1 MKKTNLTLNANIVVV
16 RVIVIIQTAGNVIMP
31 ARCGQDWFKHQGLST
46 TDLGVFLSLKEV
58 MVEDTQFEFYLISF

>member
-1 MKKTNLTLNANIVVV
+1 
-16 RVIVIIQTAGNVIMP
+16 MP